1 LRADKPPA
9 RAQLASPQAAIDV
22 FDFERLAA
30 DRLHPAHWTY
40 LSMGVQGERTLRANR
55 DAFARFALV
64 PRRLHDVRRAD
75 TELQIF
81 GQRLK
86 SPILL
91 APVGSLA
98 AYHPDAEGAVAKAA
112 RAHGH
117 HILLSHGS
125 STPLAEVAELRGD
138 PLWSQVYASRT
149 QPLTRLWTRRAEA
162 AGCSALVLTVDIV
175 GLPTGRDRIDRFA
188 RESNPDCQPCHDSTG
203 RRLLAEAE
211 RAARAI
217 GLDPRGAIARSMMLD
232 WDVFDRIR
240 DTTSMPIVLKGILSV
255 DDAERA
261 LEHGVD
267 AILVSNHGGRSADH
281 GLASLLALDE
291 IAPVVAGRV
300 PLLVDGGFRRGTDVV
315 TALALGAQAVCVG
328 RPYVWGL
335 AGFGQPGVEG
345 VLELL
350 QTELL
355 DAMRQLGRPTLTSLD
370 GSVIRRSPCSAR
382 DHPDH

>member
-1 LRADKPPA
+1 
-9 RAQLASPQAAIDV
+9 
-22 FDFERLAA
+22 
-30 DRLHPAHWTY
+30 
-40 LSMGVQGERTLRANR
+40 
-55 DAFARFALV
+55 
-64 PRRLHDVRRAD
+64 
-75 TELQIF
+75 
-81 GQRLK
+81 
-86 SPILL
+86 
-91 APVGSLA
+91 
-98 AYHPDAEGAVAKAA
+98 
-112 RAHGH
+112 
-117 HILLSHGS
+117 
-125 STPLAEVAELRGD
+125 
-138 PLWSQVYASRT
+138 
-149 QPLTRLWTRRAEA
+149 
-162 AGCSALVLTVDIV
+162 
-175 GLPTGRDRIDRFA
+175 
-188 RESNPDCQPCHDSTG
+188 
-203 RRLLAEAE
+203 
-211 RAARAI
+211 
-217 GLDPRGAIARSMMLD
+217 MMLD